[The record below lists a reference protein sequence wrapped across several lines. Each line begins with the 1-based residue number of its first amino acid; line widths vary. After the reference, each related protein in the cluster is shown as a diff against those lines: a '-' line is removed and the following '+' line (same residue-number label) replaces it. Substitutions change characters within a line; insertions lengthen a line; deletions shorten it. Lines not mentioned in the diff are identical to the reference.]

1 MTSKAPLL
9 RNSGTTFQKEN
20 LMSKAVL
27 LTDFGPPGVLKLG
40 DIKVGDPGPTQIRL
54 SIRFAGV
61 GPTDLA
67 IRSGRLR
74 NVFPASEGAVLGFE
88 AAGVVDAVGSAVTD
102 VSTGDEVAVF
112 LPGLGGYAELGL
124 ADYWVRKP
132 PSVDWDA
139 AAALPASGEAAVR
152 VLNLLRVAPGET
164 LLMLGGTGS
173 VGTIATQLAIARGVR
188 VVAAVRPD
196 DFAVAENL
204 GAIPVEYGEHLADAV
219 RAAVGRVDAVMDAAR
234 ASDLETAAELAGG
247 PQRVIT
253 LTNPSAGQLG
263 ATMSGPIP
271 AEIPAALTEAMKQL
285 ADGNLILRDRTVRP
299 LADAADVHAQLE
311 AGILRSKAILAV

>member
-1 MTSKAPLL
+1 
-9 RNSGTTFQKEN
+9 
-20 LMSKAVL
+20 MSKAVL
-27 LTDFGPPGVLKLG
+27 LTDFGPPEVLKLG
-40 DIKVGDPGPTQIRL
+40 DVEIGDPGPTQIRL
-54 SIRFAGV
+54 ATRFAGV

-74 NVFPASEGAVLGFE
+74 NVFPAAEGAVLGFE

-112 LPGLGGYAELGL
+112 LPGIGGYAELAL

-132 PSVDWDA
+132 SSVDWDA

-152 VLNLLRVAPGET
+152 VLNQLQMAPGET
-164 LLMLGGTGS
+164 LLLLGGAGS
-173 VGTIATQLAIARGVR
+173 VGTIAAQLAVAHGVR

-196 DFAVAENL
+196 DFAGTENL

-219 RAAVGRVDAVMDAAR
+219 RSAVGRVDAVMDAAL
-234 ASDLETAAELAGG
+234 ASDLGTATELASD

-253 LTNPSAGQLG
+253 LTNPSAEQFG
-263 ATMSGPIP
+263 ARLSGPIP
-271 AEIPAALTEAMKQL
+271 AKIAAALTEAMTQL
-285 ADGNLILRDRTVRP
+285 ADGKVILRHRTVWP
-299 LADAADVHAQLE
+299 LADAAEVHAQLE
-311 AGILRSKAILAV
+311 AGTLRSKAVLAI

>member
-1 MTSKAPLL
+1 
-9 RNSGTTFQKEN
+9 
-20 LMSKAVL
+20 MSKAVL
-27 LTDFGPPGVLKLG
+27 LTDFGPPAVLKLG
-40 DIKVGDPGPTQIRL
+40 DIQIGDPGPAQVRL
-54 SIRFAGV
+54 AVRFAGV

-74 NVFPASEGAVLGFE
+74 DAFPAAPGAVLGFE

-102 VSTGDEVAVF
+102 VSPGDEVAAF
-112 LPGLGGYAELGL
+112 LPGLGGYAELVL

-132 PSVDWDA
+132 QSVDWDA

-164 LLMLGGTGS
+164 LLLLGGTGS
-173 VGTIATQLAIARGVR
+173 VGTVATQLAVARGVR
-188 VVAAVRPD
+188 VVAAVRRD
-196 DFAVAENL
+196 DFSAAESL

-219 RAAVGRVDAVMDAAR
+219 RSAVGRVDAVMDAAR
-234 ASDLETAAELAGG
+234 ASDLKTAAELAGG

-253 LTNPSAGQLG
+253 LTNPTAGQLG
-263 ATMSGPIP
+263 ATLSGPIP
-271 AEIPAALTEAMKQL
+271 AEIPAALTEAMTQL
-285 ADGNLILRDRTVRP
+285 AHGNLTLRQRTVRP

-311 AGILRSKAILAV
+311 AGTLRGKAVLAV

>member
-1 MTSKAPLL
+1 
-9 RNSGTTFQKEN
+9 
-20 LMSKAVL
+20 MSKAVL
-27 LTDFGPPGVLKLG
+27 LTDFGPPAVLKLG
-40 DIKVGDPGPTQIRL
+40 DIEIGDPGPAQIRL
-54 SIRFAGV
+54 AIRFAGV

-74 NVFPASEGAVLGFE
+74 DAFPASAGVVLGFE

-102 VSTGDEVAVF
+102 VSPGDEVAVF
-112 LPGLGGYAELGL
+112 LPGLGGYAELVL

-132 PSVDWDA
+132 SSVDWDA

-152 VLNLLRVAPGET
+152 VLNLLRIAPGET
-164 LLMLGGTGS
+164 LLLLGGTGS
-173 VGTIATQLAIARGVR
+173 VGTIATQLAAARGVR
-188 VVAAVRPD
+188 VIAAVRRD
-196 DFAVAENL
+196 DFTVAENL

-219 RAAVGRVDAVMDAAR
+219 RSAVGRVDAVMDAAR
-234 ASDLETAAELAGG
+234 SSDLATAVELAGG

-263 ATMSGPIP
+263 ATLSGPVP
-271 AEIPAALTEAMKQL
+271 AGIPAALTEAMTQL
-285 ADGNLILRDRTVRP
+285 ADGNLILRRRTVRP

-311 AGILRSKAILAV
+311 AGTLRSKALLAV